1 MSILIGRELDA
12 ELLRRLGG
20 EDLPAVSDKVIPIV
34 TVDDAGWPHPALLSY
49 FEVVARDPRDVRLA
63 TYSGSTTTANL
74 RRNGR
79 LTLIVIDERVV
90 YYIKGRAAELAPGM
104 TCAPE
109 LSKLQATV
117 ETVLADVPDERY
129 EPGAYISSGITY
141 VNPKRLSELVKAT
154 RVLAEL
160 LE

>member
-12 ELLRRLGG
+12 ELLRRLSG
-20 EDLPAVSDKVIPIV
+20 EDLQAVSNQVIQIV

-90 YYIKGRAAELAPGM
+90 YYIKGRAAELAPSM

-109 LSKLQATV
+109 LSRLHATV
-117 ETVLADVPDERY
+117 ERVLADLPDERY
-129 EPGAYISSGITY
+129 EPGAYISSGIKY
-141 VNPKRLSELVKAT
+141 VNPNRPSELARAT